1 MRRLLERFS
10 GLQHLLLALGTI
22 WLIVTSPW
30 VGMRRIVPENPTF
43 WDLSH
48 IGLGI
53 AVAALALSYF
63 LTQSVGGRWRQHWPW
78 LVGRV
83 VPAGRDLAGLVR
95 GRIPPS
101 GGDGLFPMIQGLAL
115 VLLLAASATGA
126 GWLIA
131 DGSRAALAWR
141 EWHIVTANAFGWS
154 LLAHAL
160 AGAAHVLEFRRA

>member
-10 GLQHLLLALGTI
+10 GLQHLLLAFGTI

-30 VGMRRIVPENPTF
+30 IGMRRIVPENATF
-43 WDLSH
+43 WDYSH
-48 IGLGI
+48 VGLGI
-53 AVAALALSYF
+53 VVTLLAICYLA
-63 LTQSVGGRWRQHWPW
+63 TQCVGGRWRQHWPW
-78 LVGRV
+78 LVGRIR
-83 VPAGRDLAGLVR
+83 PAGRDLAGLFR

-115 VLLLAASATGA
+115 LLLVAASTTGS

-141 EWHIVTANAFGWS
+141 EWHIVSANAFAWI
-154 LLAHAL
+154 LLLHAL
-160 AGAAHVLEFRRA
+160 AGAAHVLELRRA